1 MSKIIIKSADVVI
14 PIFDSNSRSLKKSIF
29 SKTGKLLQQN
39 GQNFVS
45 IQALKDINL
54 SLISG
59 DRVGILGSNG
69 AGKSTLLRLLSG
81 VYSPTKGSVEIVGS
95 VGTLIDIALG
105 IDLEAT
111 GRENIYIRGAYLG
124 MSQLEMATYEYSI
137 INFSDLLDSIDLPVR
152 TYSSGMQMRLAFAIS
167 TIVNKDILL
176 MDEWLSVGD
185 QEFAKK
191 AEDQINNLIREA
203 KILVIASHSLELI
216 KRICNKII
224 YMENGKILKIESN

>member
-14 PIFDSNSRSLKKSIF
+14 PIFDSSSRSLKKSIL
-29 SKTGKLLQQN
+29 SKTGKLLQQS

-45 IQALKDINL
+45 IQALRDINL

-95 VGTLIDIALG
+95 VGTLIDITLG

-124 MSQLEMATYEYSI
+124 MSRAEMATFEDSI
-137 INFSDLLDSIDLPVR
+137 IKFSDLFDSIDLPVR

-191 AEDQINNLIREA
+191 AEDQINSLIREA
-203 KILVIASHSLELI
+203 KILVIASHSLELV

-224 YMENGKILKIESN
+224 YMENGRILKIESN